1 MNIGRGKK
9 NFSLPLLFLLFP
21 LSCWVFPL
29 PTSPTPFP
37 LEPSLFPLPLLPSD
51 LGLPYSHFRLG
62 PSLFPLPTWAFFLLP
77 SFFFLLP
84 SSFFLLPSLTP
95 MTTQETLFSKIIR
108 KEIPADIVYEDD
120 LALAFRDINP
130 QAPVH
135 ILVIPKQ
142 PIAKL
147 ADAESA
153 DELAPRLKANF
164 YAQLADSSSETRFLL
179 PSASET

>member
-1 MNIGRGKK
+1 MTNEYRERQEK
-9 NFSLPLLFLLFP
+9 LFLASSF
-21 LSCWVFPL
+21 SPL
-29 PTSPTPFP
+29 PSLLLGLPS
-37 LEPSLFPLPLLPSD
+37 SLFPTSVT
-51 LGLPYSHFRLG
+51 SVT
-62 PSLFPLPTWAFFLLP
+62 SVTESVAELF
-77 SFFFLLP
+77 
-84 SSFFLLPSLTP
+84 SLTP

-147 ADAESA
+147 ADAESEDRDLMGHLLLTVKRVA
-153 DELAPRLKANF
+153 E
-164 YAQLADSSSETRFLL
+164 QLGLSNGYRVVINSGSDGGQTVDHLHLHILGGRQMKW
-179 PSASET
+179 PPG